1 MSRGRIQVALGMA
14 ALAATL
20 VGSNLPAQTRGS
32 HPARLQAQQ
41 RPDRDMDRLP
51 QRPPAD
57 RWQQLGRRHRPQS
70 RRQHGE
76 RGRRVQE
83 LFRRLAALPPDQQR
97 QALESNQFFRRLPP
111 RAQERFHRRLRA
123 LNELPPEQRR
133 RALENMQ
140 RFAELAPE
148 RQQRMRRRA
157 QVFQRMTPE
166 QRRRAQRV
174 FRAWRGLPPER
185 RQLLRQRLRRL
196 QQAEPAR
203 RRALID
209 DPAFLDPLR
218 PGERRLLRGLW
229 RLRQVLPSEG
239 EL

>member
-1 MSRGRIQVALGMA
+1 MNCRQIQVALGMA
-14 ALAATL
+14 ALAAAL
-20 VGSNLPAQTRGS
+20 VGPDLPAQSTSS
-32 HPARLQAQQ
+32 HPAQVQAQQ
-41 RPDRDMDRLP
+41 RPDPGMGQP
-51 QRPPAD
+51 AQQAPAD
-57 RWQQLGRRHRPQS
+57 RWRQSGQRRHPQGRRQS
-70 RRQHGE
+70 GE
-76 RGRRVQE
+76 RGRRVRE

-123 LNELPPEQRR
+123 LNELPLEQRR
-133 RALENMQ
+133 RALENIQ

-157 QVFQRMTPE
+157 QIFQRMTPE
-166 QRRRAQRV
+166 QRQRAQRV
-174 FRAWRGLPPER
+174 FGAWRRLPPER

-203 RRALID
+203 RGALID

-229 RLRQVLPSEG
+229 GLRQALPGEG

>member
-1 MSRGRIQVALGMA
+1 MNRKRIQVALGMA
-14 ALAATL
+14 ALAAAL

-41 RPDRDMDRLP
+41 RPDRDMDQPP

-57 RWQQLGRRHRPQS
+57 R
-70 RRQHGE
+70 RRQSGE
-76 RGRRVQE
+76 RGRRVRE

-174 FRAWRGLPPER
+174 FGAWRGLPPER

-203 RRALID
+203 RRALLD

-229 RLRQVLPSEG
+229 RLRQVLPAEG

>member
-14 ALAATL
+14 ALAAAL
-20 VGSNLPAQTRGS
+20 VGSNLPAQSTSS
-32 HPARLQAQQ
+32 HPAQVQAQQ
-41 RPDRDMDRLP
+41 RSDQDMGPTP

-57 RWQQLGRRHRPQS
+57 RRQQPGQRHHPQG

-76 RGRRVQE
+76 RGRRVRE
-83 LFRRLAALPPDQQR
+83 LFRRLAAFPPDQQR
-97 QALESNQFFRRLPP
+97 QALESNEFFRRLPP

-123 LNELPPEQRR
+123 FNELPPEQRL

-166 QRRRAQRV
+166 QRQRAQRV
-174 FRAWRGLPPER
+174 FGAWRRLPPER

-218 PGERRLLRGLW
+218 PGEQRLLRGLW
-229 RLRQVLPSEG
+229 RLRQVLPAEG
-239 EL
+239 EF

>member
-1 MSRGRIQVALGMA
+1 MSRRQIQVGLGMV

-20 VGSNLPAQTRGS
+20 AGPDLPAQSTSS

-41 RPDRDMDRLP
+41 RPDAGIG
-51 QRPPAD
+51 QPA
-57 RWQQLGRRHRPQS
+57 QQALAGRRRQPGQRHHPQG
-70 RRQHGE
+70 RRQYGE
-76 RGRRVQE
+76 RGRRVRE
-83 LFRRLAALPPDQQR
+83 LFRRLAALPPDRQQ
-97 QALESNQFFRRLPP
+97 QALESNEFFRRLPP

-166 QRRRAQRV
+166 QRRKAQRV

-196 QQAEPAR
+196 HQAEPAR
-203 RRALID
+203 HRALID

-229 RLRQVLPSEG
+229 RLRQVLPTGG